1 MGILGA
7 IALALV
13 LYTCCKKKEVPPYVA
28 QKNEADL
35 ELQNNSAVGQN
46 TNEPVDDNNNKA
58 VDDNNK
64 GGDPGAPVAPVA
76 EPAPGPI
83 QPPTWEQLKAKVLAA
98 IKKDEQPDHFEAI
111 LVEVTAF
118 IKEAGR
124 SGQLD
129 TISVT
134 LQEDAA
140 VFFARRRVLSDAG
153 SKQVLQ
159 KICNVCKNQ

>member
-13 LYTCCKKKEVPPYVA
+13 LYTCCKKKEVPPYVS

-46 TNEPVDDNNNKA
+46 TNEAVDDN
-58 VDDNNK
+58 NNK
-64 GGDPGAPVAPVA
+64 GGDPGAPVA

-98 IKKDEQPDHFEAI
+98 IKKDEQPDHFEAL

-118 IKEAGR
+118 INEAGR